1 MIKIQHI
8 FLIVFGRFWS
18 SSWSLLGGQ
27 NRPKMGQVG
36 LKTAL
41 ETLFF
46 EKREFSR
53 KHLKTNEKSTF
64 LTPRG
69 DPKRP
74 KIAPRRHQD
83 GLKELLFRCQNLF
96 SILIRFGLRLGRF
109 GGRLLGAKL
118 APKSDKKSTKN
129 RPVPPDRPKTA

>member
-1 MIKIQHI
+1 MIKIQHL

-46 EKREFSR
+46 EKREFSG
-53 KHLKTNEKSTF
+53 KAFKTNEKSINM
-64 LTPRG
+64 TPR
-69 DPKRP
+69 
-74 KIAPRRHQD
+74 AV
-83 GLKELLFRCQNLF
+83 
-96 SILIRFGLRLGRF
+96 
-109 GGRLLGAKL
+109 
-118 APKSDKKSTKN
+118 TK
-129 RPVPPDRPKTA
+129 